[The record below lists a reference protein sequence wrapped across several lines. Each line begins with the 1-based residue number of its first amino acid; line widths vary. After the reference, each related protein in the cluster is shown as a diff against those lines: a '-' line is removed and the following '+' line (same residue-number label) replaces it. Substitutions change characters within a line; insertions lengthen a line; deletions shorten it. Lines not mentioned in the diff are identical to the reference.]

1 MKFDFELL
9 ENLIVGGVFI
19 VLPIVTVVV
28 FIINLIQRFFVL

>member
-9 ENLIVGGVFI
+9 ENLIVGGIFI

-28 FIINLIQRFFVL
+28 FIINLIQRVFVL